1 MHTNQ
6 PTTRAMER
14 SDYENATNLYL
25 YECGLNDELSRVFKL
40 MITTSISDILSI
52 ILKTRS
58 SDENFISFWVNF
70 FTCYRMVDTNGDGDV
85 GKLQVIKYIETRT
98 HIDKPDYIERANEYF
113 DQEMSIKNIAT
124 RNRIVCVLVD
134 LNPRSPHF

>member
-25 YECGLNDELSRVFKL
+25 YECGLNDELSRVFK
-40 MITTSISDILSI
+40 IIIATSTSEYADLSI
-52 ILKTRS
+52 TLKTRF

-85 GKLQVIKYIETRT
+85 GKLQVIKYIETKT

-113 DQEMSIKNIAT
+113 DQEIVVKN
-124 RNRIVCVLVD
+124 L
-134 LNPRSPHF
+134 S